1 MAVKQGLSKVSEPEC
16 PLTDNHEPQKIQS
29 LDGTFLPAF
38 MTLFMKVFMT
48 KWGLFGQISGEGV
61 GVGK

>member
-29 LDGTFLPAF
+29 LDGTFLLAF
-38 MTLFMKVFMT
+38 MTLFMRVFMT

-61 GVGK
+61 GEGK

>member
-16 PLTDNHEPQKIQS
+16 PLTDNHEPPKNTIFGW
-29 LDGTFLPAF
+29 DIFAAF
-38 MTLFMKVFMT
+38 MTLFMRVFMT